1 MKLKRSVLPALLFAA
16 LPVGVPAQDKAMEA
30 VCGSLF
36 GARQTAIRMRD
47 GGFPLQVTLNE
58 ALARPEWKNAPMQHQ
73 QLAVRVVQ
81 EAYLA
86 PQLQSSELIRD
97 ICRAAIDAPKPN

>member
-1 MKLKRSVLPALLFAA
+1 MLLAA
-16 LPVGVPAQDKAMEA
+16 LVAALSPQAVAQDKAMEA
-30 VCGSLF
+30 VCGNLF

-47 GGFPLQVTLNE
+47 GGFPLQVTINE
-58 ALARPEWKNAPMQHQ
+58 TLARPEWKTAPMQHQ

-86 PQLQSSELIRD
+86 PQVSSSEIIRD
-97 ICRAAIDAPKPN
+97 VCRAAIDAPKSN

>member
-1 MKLKRSVLPALLFAA
+1 MKRSLLLAALLAA
-16 LPVGVPAQDKAMEA
+16 LPVCSFAQDKPMEA
-30 VCGSLF
+30 VCGDLF

-47 GGFPLQVTLNE
+47 SGFAMQIAINE
-58 ALARPEWKNAPMQHQ
+58 TLARPEWRNAPMQHQ

-86 PQLQSSELIRD
+86 PQLKISQVVSEV
-97 ICRAAIDAPKPN
+97 CRSAIDPSQPK

>member
-1 MKLKRSVLPALLFAA
+1 MKRPLLFAVLVA
-16 LPVGVPAQDKAMEA
+16 TLPGAVLAQDKSLEA
-30 VCGSLF
+30 ACGELF

-47 GGFPLQVTLNE
+47 SGFPLQSAINETLS
-58 ALARPEWKNAPMQHQ
+58 RPEWRNAPMQHQ

-86 PQLQSSELIRD
+86 PQLKISQVVSEV
-97 ICRAAIDAPKPN
+97 CRSAIDPTQPK